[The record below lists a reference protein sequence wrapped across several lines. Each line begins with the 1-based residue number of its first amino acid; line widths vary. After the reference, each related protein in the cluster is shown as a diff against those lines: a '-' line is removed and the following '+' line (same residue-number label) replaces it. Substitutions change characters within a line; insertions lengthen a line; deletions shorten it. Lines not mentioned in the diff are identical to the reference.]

1 MMTKNYLH
9 NLIIN
14 NTFFI
19 LSKNNIIN
27 SAYLTQINSV
37 ININQTIILYIGS
50 HLSMDPKLLL
60 FILLFI

>member
-1 MMTKNYLH
+1 MTKNYLH
-9 NLIIN
+9 NMIIN